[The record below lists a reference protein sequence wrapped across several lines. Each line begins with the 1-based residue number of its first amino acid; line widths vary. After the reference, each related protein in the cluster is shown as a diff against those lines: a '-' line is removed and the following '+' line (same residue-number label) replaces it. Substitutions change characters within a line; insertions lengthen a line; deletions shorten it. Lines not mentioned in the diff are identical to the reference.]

1 MFIVSHEWMEPWRS
15 FGFSSSHASGVSF
28 RLAKQVC
35 WACLGRLT
43 FREVSWLAVGLGQP
57 LRGTGLSFLW
67 FLILQAGSHN
77 GYAGFQERA
86 ETAKILEANAGNRY
100 SITSQPSIS
109 QSKSQGQNMWNK
121 LNCKGLKSRPLITH
135 HCSETT
141 PVSNSTSRS
150 WQEIQP
156 GPCELPIWLQG
167 LVKGF
172 ASDLNKADLNQPQTF
187 TKIIDKE
194 TLLPLRLLSPQ
205 HVRAAKSH
213 HNATQEQTVYRRSQ
227 HRGKRSERWSEMNP
241 DILGV
246 PGSCCTWSCPL
257 HPPTPQFPE
266 ARVAILEFPCLSQ

>member
-1 MFIVSHEWMEPWRS
+1 MQGSKKEQ
-15 FGFSSSHASGVSF
+15 
-28 RLAKQVC
+28 RLQ
-35 WACLGRLT
+35 R
-43 FREVSWLAVGLGQP
+43 F
-57 LRGTGLSFLW
+57 LRPMLGTGTASLPSFPSVRASLKARTCG
-67 FLILQAGSHN
+67 INSH
-77 GYAGFQERA
+77 
-86 ETAKILEANAGNRY
+86 
-100 SITSQPSIS
+100 
-109 QSKSQGQNMWNK
+109 
-121 LNCKGLKSRPLITH
+121 CKGLKSKPLITH

-172 ASDLNKADLNQPQTF
+172 ASDLNKAYLNQPQTF

-213 HNATQEQTVYRRSQ
+213 HNATQEQTVCRRSQ

-246 PGSCCTWSCPL
+246 PDPAV
-257 HPPTPQFPE
+257 PE
-266 ARVAILEFPCLSQ
+266 AVPFIPLPPSSPKPGLQSWSFPV